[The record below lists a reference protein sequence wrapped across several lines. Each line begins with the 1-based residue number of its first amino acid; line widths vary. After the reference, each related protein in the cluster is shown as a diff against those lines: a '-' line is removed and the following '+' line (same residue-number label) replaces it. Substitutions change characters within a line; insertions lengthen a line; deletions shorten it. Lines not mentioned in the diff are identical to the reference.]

1 MIFYLLVMA
10 VFDDFCNQARDLF
23 YSVLV
28 TRAGSCIELD
38 FDTVCFKRVVVTIYL
53 FIFKLF

>member
-1 MIFYLLVMA
+1 MIFYLLDLA
-10 VFDDFCNQARDLF
+10 VFDGFCNQARDLF

-38 FDTVCFKRVVVTIYL
+38 FDTVCFERVVCDNL
-53 FIFKLF
+53 FIYF